1 MEGSC
6 ELVTRVLPL
15 AQPKFQNSSQPDPW
29 LVKPKI
35 AFAPNERDH
44 AHRHNVEETQDTQKM
59 NG

>member
-35 AFAPNERDH
+35 AFGSNKRNQAL
-44 AHRHNVEETQDTQKM
+44 RHNVGKTHDAQKM